1 MPCSSKS
8 VQEHSPPVSLLLNG
22 RSFDQNE
29 EYDEEFNE
37 IVKEAKRK
45 GVKEK
50 RKIRK
55 KSAFDELLAFQK
67 QQIDIQ
73 QEQNKHCKRV
83 VWETL
88 EEKRKSDKEEWE
100 SDR

>member
-22 RSFDQNE
+22 ESFDQNK
-29 EYDEEFNE
+29 EYDGEFNE
-37 IVKEAKRK
+37 MVKEAKRK
-45 GVKEK
+45 VVKEK

-67 QQIDIQ
+67 QQTDIQ
-73 QEQNKHCKRV
+73 QEQNKHCKKV
-83 VWETL
+83 V
-88 EEKRKSDKEEWE
+88 
-100 SDR
+100 